1 MCFLLTKEGM
11 TEMRIDK
18 YLKNARIIKRR
29 TMAHDACSQ
38 ERVFVND
45 KIAKPGT
52 NVKEGDRIL
61 IRFGNGEMH
70 IRVLSTPEHV
80 TKEMAP
86 TMYEIIG

>member
-1 MCFLLTKEGM
+1 
-11 TEMRIDK
+11 MRIDK

-29 TMAHDACSQ
+29 TLAHDACSQ

-45 KIAKPGT
+45 KVAKPGT
-52 NVKEGDRIL
+52 DVKEGDEIL

-70 IRVLSTPEHV
+70 VKVLATPDHV

-86 TMYEIIG
+86 SLYEIIS

>member
-1 MCFLLTKEGM
+1 
-11 TEMRIDK
+11 MRIDK

-29 TMAHDACSQ
+29 TLAHDACSQ
-38 ERVFVND
+38 ERVLVNN

-52 NVKEGDRIL
+52 DVKEGDEIL

-70 IRVLSTPEHV
+70 IRVLSTPDHV

-86 TMYEIIG
+86 GLYEIIQ